1 MYKEEKPWILHSVSE
16 LDHPSTDV
24 NNLIQ
29 LVTDTLV
36 NVVLGNELD
45 DGEKWTQVSQGLV
58 VILIFW
64 LYYQA
69 WW

>member
-45 DGEKWTQVSQGLV
+45 DGEK
-58 VILIFW
+58 
-64 LYYQA
+64 
-69 WW
+69 